1 MAFVAA
7 LPFGYATSL
16 VSPNPLRRIPTFDT
30 VADSL
35 KEFLETEA
43 EGFRRLVLVGH
54 GQGGLVVQR
63 YLARMLGAGRGR
75 ELAQIR
81 RIVLF
86 ACPNSGS
93 GIGLNLRRR

>member
-1 MAFVAA
+1 MAFVAP

-54 GQGGLVVQR
+54 GQGGLVAQR